1 MRAIEFITETFD
13 KPLPWTK
20 SQSHWGTEY
29 DFDTPNGSHCNVVFE
44 RIHSRCELV
53 FDVDGRLGLT
63 GKGEAISIF
72 STVVDIFKNYIN
84 GPEGDDITH
93 LSFSAKSDEPSR
105 VKLYQRFA
113 KMVPQ
118 FGFTYTG
125 EGQSD
130 DYRTFNFVSNDYE
143 EPDNSAIIRNYSSDN
158 QIEETVNSNDIPDWL
173 IDLYDRSIK
182 ADYAG
187 GRGSSSNAK
196 RSATFASKALVRGLD
211 KVFGQGEG
219 WKHGYDLAM
228 AHKTKYGY
236 DDRDDYLDNN

>member
-1 MRAIEFITETFD
+1 MRAIEFIRETFD
-13 KPLPWTK
+13 KPLPWRK
-20 SQSHWGTEY
+20 SQGRWGTEY
-29 DFDTPNGSHCNVVFE
+29 DFDTSNGSRCNVLFAKTG
-44 RIHSRCELV
+44 SRCEIV
-53 FDVDGRLGLT
+53 FDVDGEMDLT
-63 GKGEAISIF
+63 GKGEAIPIF
-72 STVVDIFKNYIN
+72 STVVDIFKNYMN
-84 GPEGDDITH
+84 GPESDDITH

-113 KMVPQ
+113 KMIPQ

-125 EGQSD
+125 ENQNNQ
-130 DYRTFNFVSNDYE
+130 YRNFNFVSNDYE
-143 EPDNSAIIRNYSSDN
+143 EPNNSPNRSTI
-158 QIEETVNSNDIPDWL
+158 QIEGTVNNPVDIPDWL

-182 ADYAG
+182 ADYSG
-187 GRGSSSNAK
+187 GRGSSSDAK